1 MEMATIQLPKP
12 LFDRLAR
19 MAEMANRP
27 VAEYIAQSL
36 DVTVPLDAPPNVQ
49 AMLANMINLSDRA
62 LWDATQ
68 PSLQPMDDNRLRQLN
83 HLTGERDLTAIEYV
97 ELNKLMDAYYSS
109 VLQRARAFAI
119 LKLRGFTIPEN
130 QKLPLEFERA

>member
-1 MEMATIQLPKP
+1 MEMATVQLPKL

-19 MAEMANRP
+19 MAELAHRP

-36 DVTVPLDAPPNVQ
+36 DVVVPFDAPLEVQ
-49 AMLANMINLSDRA
+49 ASLANMINLSDRA

-68 PSLQPMDDNRLRQLN
+68 SALRSVEDNRLRQLN
-83 HLTGERDLTAIEYV
+83 HVAGERDLNATEQA
-97 ELNKLMDAYYSS
+97 ELDRLMEVYYFS

-119 LKLRGFTIPEN
+119 LKLRGFTIPDD
-130 QKLPLEFERA
+130 QKLPLEFERV